1 MSDPYIHCEEK
12 LKLTRKC
19 LEVILK
25 NGFGVAI
32 QNKSDR
38 IFQHQMQD
46 WSAVEDAEKG
56 ISRYPALNDSVFF
69 DILAIMF
76 KSDLRLNGFCLG
88 WNKFTKGK

>member
-69 DILAIMF
+69 DILTIMF
-76 KSDLRLNGFCLG
+76 KSDLRLNGFCFGRNEL
-88 WNKFTKGK
+88 TKGK